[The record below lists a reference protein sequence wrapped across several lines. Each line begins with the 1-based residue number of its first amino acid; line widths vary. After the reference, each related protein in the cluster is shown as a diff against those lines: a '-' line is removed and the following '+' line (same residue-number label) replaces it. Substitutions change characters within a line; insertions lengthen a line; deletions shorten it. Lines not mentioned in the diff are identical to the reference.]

1 MEQISISTI
10 IAQKEVIN
18 DSALSPI
25 NVTDVSCSSQSTPI
39 KDEASYNNEPIQFKS
54 TPIPLMVKREPRVNF
69 HSIADLI
76 GSPSV
81 RDNKIEVSIGSS
93 GYSSN
98 NDSGIV
104 GTPKQDKFSD
114 KENDKK
120 LRTTFTD
127 YQKQQLEIYFEQ
139 NPYPDPRETED
150 MSQRL
155 GLGEAVIKVWFQN
168 KRSRDKSR
176 KFSHKNRA
184 AMRALENSSKGNL
197 QSATSL
203 YSSPIYKNL
212 QVLSSRINSY
222 QNYMSAIQ
230 YQSAFIKN
238 NGSFY

>member
-1 MEQISISTI
+1 MEPITISTI
-10 IAQKEVIN
+10 TGHDAVHN

-25 NVTDVSCSSQSTPI
+25 NVTDVSCNSQSTPI
-39 KDEASYNNEPIQFKS
+39 KNDASYTETPIQFKS
-54 TPIPLMVKREPRVNF
+54 TPIPLIVKPKVNF

-81 RDNKIEVSIGSS
+81 RTAKAQDSMGSS
-93 GYSSN
+93 GYASN
-98 NDSGIV
+98 NDSGIASHS
-104 GTPKQDKFSD
+104 GTPKGVD

-127 YQKQQLEIYFEQ
+127 YQKQQLDIYFQ
-139 NPYPDPRETED
+139 HNPYPDPRETEEL
-150 MSQRL
+150 SQRL

-168 KRSRDKSR
+168 KRSRDKTR

-184 AMRALENSSKGNL
+184 AMRALENTGKGNTK
-197 QSATSL
+197 QVSSL
-203 YSSPIYKNL
+203 YSSPIYNNL

-222 QNYMSAIQ
+222 QNYMAVLQNQNVFRS
-230 YQSAFIKN
+230 